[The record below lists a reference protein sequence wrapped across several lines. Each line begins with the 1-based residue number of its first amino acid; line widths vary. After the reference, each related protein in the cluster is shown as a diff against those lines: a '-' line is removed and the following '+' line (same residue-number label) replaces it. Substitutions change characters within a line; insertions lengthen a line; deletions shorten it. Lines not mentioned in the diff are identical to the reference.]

1 MKHSSKP
8 SVSGTSNETF
18 LKTESASSLQGSA
31 EPSSP
36 DTSISNGSET
46 YPHKIDALKNWF
58 RTRPIVEKFCALPTY
73 IQSWG
78 LTLFFMGTATII
90 AFCFFHA
97 LKNPTANIA
106 LTYILAVFLVAR
118 FTDGYSFGLF
128 SSFVGVVCVNFLF
141 TYPYFALDFTMAG
154 YPITFVAM
162 FSISSIT
169 SAITSNMKTQ
179 ARVLAEREKMLM
191 EAEKEKMRANLL
203 RAISHD
209 LRTPLTSIIGSSTV
223 YLENGSSLPE
233 VEKNALVRH
242 ILEDSNWLLNMVE
255 NLLSVTR
262 MSGAS
267 NIKKEL
273 EAGEEVLS
281 AAAMKFQRHYPA
293 TRVEISAPDTL
304 LMIPM
309 DIILIEQVLINLMEN
324 AVQHGKTTTQISL
337 RLTRSEDLAVFEV
350 SDDGQ
355 GIEPALL
362 PPHLFDGY
370 LTRDQEAI
378 SDKRRNM
385 GIGLSVCKSIVQ
397 AHGGTMRASN
407 RPTGGALL
415 QFTLPL
421 EETSHEDQRKSTPD

>member
-1 MKHSSKP
+1 
-8 SVSGTSNETF
+8 
-18 LKTESASSLQGSA
+18 
-31 EPSSP
+31 
-36 DTSISNGSET
+36 
-46 YPHKIDALKNWF
+46 
-58 RTRPIVEKFCALPTY
+58 
-73 IQSWG
+73 
-78 LTLFFMGTATII
+78 
-90 AFCFFHA
+90 
-97 LKNPTANIA
+97 
-106 LTYILAVFLVAR
+106 
-118 FTDGYSFGLF
+118 
-128 SSFVGVVCVNFLF
+128 
-141 TYPYFALDFTMAG
+141 
-154 YPITFVAM
+154 
-162 FSISSIT
+162 
-169 SAITSNMKTQ
+169 
-179 ARVLAEREKMLM
+179 
-191 EAEKEKMRANLL
+191 MRGNLL
-203 RAISHD
+203 RAVSHD
-209 LRTPLTSIIGSSTV
+209 IRTPLTAIVGGIDAI
-223 YLENGSSLPE
+223 LENGEKLSPETRTSL
-233 VEKNALVRH
+233 
-242 ILEDSNWLLNMVE
+242 LENMRDESNWLIGVVE

-355 GIEPALL
+355 GIAPALL
-362 PPHLFDGY
+362 PHLFDGY

-397 AHGGTMRASN
+397 AHGGAMRACN

-421 EETSHEDQRKSTPD
+421 EETSHEDQRENTSD